1 MRRRCCGRCNKKNG
15 STEFC
20 RSKKRRRFPTAIF
33 LLPLHSLFRSRDTS
47 SVSLTLDT
55 FTPEL
60 RPSDALGVQAP
71 PRGRLTRSVAFC
83 FFSSHVTTVPSFGCS
98 KQNPCSERLPP
109 GGDCKKCRFRCV
121 IPARTKA
128 CGTRSFSRRFI
139 ITASFCCCDQ
149 NRAANGFP
157 SQGKPAA
164 VRPVDEVSLSKQS
177 Q

>member
-33 LLPLHSLFRSRDTS
+33 LLLLHALFRSRDTS

-71 PRGRLTRSVAFC
+71 PKGRLAKCDTLRFFLRCCITVFFAAMENYRS
-83 FFSSHVTTVPSFGCS
+83 
-98 KQNPCSERLPP
+98 KRLPL
-109 GGDCKKCRFRCV
+109 GR
-121 IPARTKA
+121 PAKPL
-128 CGTRSFSRRFI
+128 RS
-139 ITASFCCCDQ
+139 
-149 NRAANGFP
+149 AAAP
-157 SQGKPAA
+157 SDLFDNPAA
-164 VRPVDEVSLSKQS
+164 RGYTEGGEFFPFSMETTTRRRG
-177 Q
+177 